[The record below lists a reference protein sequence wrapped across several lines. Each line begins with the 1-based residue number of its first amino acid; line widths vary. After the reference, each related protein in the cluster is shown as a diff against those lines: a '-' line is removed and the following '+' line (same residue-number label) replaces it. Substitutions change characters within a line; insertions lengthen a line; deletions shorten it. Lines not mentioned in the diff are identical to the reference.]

1 MNNTPDTPKDEGQ
14 DNKPVE
20 KLKNKLS
27 GKKKAAII
35 VGAVVL
41 VLVIALV
48 AGGAYVFSGL
58 NRDKEVSAMT
68 PEELSAQTG
77 DTITRGGE
85 TSKSPEGQPAI
96 EYKVDTDSITGVE
109 LPEELQV
116 YIGDKGESV
125 STLLPGYEKIKVV
138 ALYGTDLEDLSDCI
152 IVCAI
157 DPVHSK
163 IKLISIARD
172 TYVYYSDL
180 GIYSKINHAYA
191 WGGPALAIK
200 TLNENFYLN
209 IEDYIAVNWDQM
221 EDIVNYLHGVW
232 VYLDKEEWEAIGSP
246 ERYEYDKYVK
256 LYGRHARKYAG
267 LRSID
272 SDFKRMDRQKEILYS
287 MFRTAKATPVTKYPK
302 LAKYGLNMCT
312 TTLDYTEII
321 SLSSIMLDENLTL
334 ETYNFPPDD
343 DTYAWGG
350 FIDDVFYFVYDHDK
364 ASDEIYSII
373 YEDLYVSGYE
383 EEEPE
388 PEPTPTPSA
397 APAATSTPAAAT
409 APSAEPSPEPEP
421 EPETSE
427 EPVSEAPSWI
437 ADIPGEEPEPP
448 AQQTPAEDPPEPEE
462 QAPAESETPETTE
475 NPETTETPEP
485 SQEPEPEAPST
496 EPEPEPETS
505 EEPEPEPSDPG
516 GILDF

>member
-1 MNNTPDTPKDEGQ
+1 MNNTPDTPKDEVQ
-14 DNKPVE
+14 DTKPV
-20 KLKNKLS
+20 KKKLS
-27 GKKKAAII
+27 RKKKAAII
-35 VGAVVL
+35 IGTVVL
-41 VLVIALV
+41 VLVIALIV
-48 AGGAYVFSGL
+48 GISYVFSGL
-58 NRDKEVSAMT
+58 SRDKEVSAMT

-77 DTITRGGE
+77 DTITRGGDTTASSAASE
-85 TSKSPEGQPAI
+85 DQPVI
-96 EYKVDTDSITGVE
+96 EYKVDTDTLTSVE

-116 YIGDKGESV
+116 YIGDKGENV

-138 ALYGTDLEDLSDCI
+138 ALYGTDPEDLSDCI

-157 DPVHSK
+157 DQVHSK

-180 GIYSKINHAYA
+180 GIYSKINHAFA

-246 ERYEYDKYVK
+246 ERYGYDKYVK

-287 MFRTAKATPVTKYPK
+287 MFKTIKATPVTKYPK
-302 LAKYGLNMCT
+302 LAKYALNMCT
-312 TTLDYTEII
+312 TTLDYAEII
-321 SLSSIMLDENLTL
+321 GCSSIMLDENLTL
-334 ETYNFPPDD
+334 EAYNFPPDD

-383 EEEPE
+383 EEEEE
-388 PEPTPTPSA
+388 PEPTSTPK
-397 APAATSTPAAAT
+397 PAATTKPAAT
-409 APSAEPSPEPEP
+409 PAPSAQPSPEP

-427 EPVSEAPSWI
+427 EPVNEAPSWI
-437 ADIPGEEPEPP
+437 ADLPEEEPETSAAPSIDV
-448 AQQTPAEDPPEPEE
+448 PAEEPPE
-462 QAPAESETPETTE
+462 AEPQPETPETSE
-475 NPETTETPEP
+475 PPEEPETPEE
-485 SQEPEPEAPST
+485 SQEPEPEPEAPST
-496 EPEPEPETS
+496 EPDPEPS
-505 EEPEPEPSDPG
+505 QEPEPEPSDPG